1 MRGDDVMKMQH
12 NFLVSGPIVMLISF
26 VIAMKIQEK
35 KICYDIV
42 IGILSGSV
50 MTVLLAIVEHL
61 MQKKE
66 NLEVYWFTLLDLYD
80 WSSRADSNFSKEEYL
95 HWYIEY
101 KRKLESLS
109 FQWSKIAYLC
119 IEYI

>member
-1 MRGDDVMKMQH
+1 MMKMQH
-12 NFLVSGPIVMLISF
+12 NFLVSGLIVMLISF

-61 MQKKE
+61 MQK
-66 NLEVYWFTLLDLYD
+66 
-80 WSSRADSNFSKEEYL
+80 RR
-95 HWYIEY
+95 I
-101 KRKLESLS
+101 
-109 FQWSKIAYLC
+109 
-119 IEYI
+119 

>member
-1 MRGDDVMKMQH
+1 MKMQH